1 MMEQDSDA
9 PHMNAPVDQIVDVLR
24 ELLVLLSRPNID
36 VSFSGYDHGK
46 DAAADLRGHLAGLIT
61 GDLARIDRLMQLFA
75 PTGALQEISI
85 NSGWGP
91 QFMLLSAQFDAAID
105 QMRQSGELP
114 AEPEA

>member
-1 MMEQDSDA
+1 
-9 PHMNAPVDQIVDVLR
+9 MNTPVDQIVDVLR
-24 ELLVLLSRPNID
+24 ELLVLVSRPGTD
-36 VSFSGYDHGK
+36 VTFSGYDSPK
-46 DAAADLRGHLAGLIT
+46 DAAADLRGHLASLIT
-61 GDLARIDRLMQLFA
+61 GDLARIDKLMHLFA

-114 AEPEA
+114 PEA